1 MVRVSSEVEYR
12 FVVPGQG
19 VSFRSPRAK
28 IYKAAVV
35 RAARPGLPTQPRA
48 EPVEIRLDY
57 FHVTPRRFD
66 MDNIAKCVIDALNG
80 IAYIDD
86 QLARLQSARAH
97 DISKRVTINGGP
109 VDLIKPLRRYRDY
122 LFVRVRVIG

>member
-1 MVRVSSEVEYR
+1 
-12 FVVPGQG
+12 
-19 VSFRSPRAK
+19 
-28 IYKAAVV
+28 
-35 RAARPGLPTQPRA
+35 
-48 EPVEIRLDY
+48 
-57 FHVTPRRFD
+57 
-66 MDNIAKCVIDALNG
+66 VIDALNG

-122 LFVRVRVIG
+122 LLVRIRVIG